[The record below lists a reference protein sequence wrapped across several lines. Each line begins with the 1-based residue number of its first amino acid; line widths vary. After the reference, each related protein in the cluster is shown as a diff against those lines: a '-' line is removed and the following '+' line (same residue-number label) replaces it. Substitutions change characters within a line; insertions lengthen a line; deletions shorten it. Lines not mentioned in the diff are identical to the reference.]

1 MRKLLLY
8 SSLLALS
15 AGPVKAQTENAAP
28 ARPVQAVAATPAAK
42 VAVGSALRSP
52 RQLFPGLFEAVQ
64 LGRVFPDNK
73 TFVDAAPKQAPA
85 VILAAW
91 RREKAKPGFRL
102 KAFVESY
109 FDLPASTATAFQTNQ
124 AMGLRHHL
132 DTLWTVLARP
142 AAPATD
148 SADVLAPFRSLVP
161 LPHPY
166 LVPGGRFRE
175 VYYWDSYFTMLGLA
189 EANKTQLLRD
199 ITDNFAYLIGRF
211 GFVPNGNRTY
221 YLTRSQP
228 PFFASMVQL
237 LARDR
242 GNAEL
247 LRYRPALEAEYRYWM
262 LGSATLKP
270 GTAAH
275 RAVRLPNGALLN
287 RYWDESA
294 EPREESFAEDVAAA
308 KKSKQP
314 AAQFYRNVR
323 AAAASGWDFSSR
335 WFGAGGGLG
344 SIQTTDLVPV
354 DLNCL
359 LYQLEITL
367 AEAAVIAG
375 KTGLGRSY
383 EAKARQRKAAL
394 LALSWD
400 TKAGWFQDYNWRK
413 RQRSQVRSLAGVF
426 PLAFGLATPAQAQ
439 RVGAGLKANFLKP
452 GGLVTTLSRTGQQWD
467 APNGWAPLQYL
478 AVEGLARYQ
487 QKPLAD
493 TVAHRWTRLN
503 RRVFAQTGKL
513 LEKYDVLDV
522 NRPAGGG
529 EYPLQDG
536 FGWTNGVLL
545 RLLNREDVK

>member
-1 MRKLLLY
+1 MLKLLFC
-8 SSLLALS
+8 SSVLLLS
-15 AGPVKAQTENAAP
+15 AASGQAQTETAVPASAANASPAP
-28 ARPVQAVAATPAAK
+28 PAAK
-42 VAVGSALRSP
+42 APAAPRPRSP

-64 LGRVFPDNK
+64 LGRIFPDNK
-73 TFVDAAPKQAPA
+73 TFVDAAPRQAPA
-85 VILAAW
+85 AILAAW
-91 RREKAKPGFRL
+91 RRERARPGFRL
-102 KAFVESY
+102 KAFVETH
-109 FDLPASTATAFQTNQ
+109 FDVPAGTATAFQTNQ
-124 AMGLRHHL
+124 AAGLRHHL

-142 AAPATD
+142 VAPASD
-148 SADVLAPFRSLVP
+148 SADVLAQYRSLVP

-189 EANKTQLLRD
+189 EAHKTQLLRD

-211 GFVPNGNRTY
+211 GFVPNGNRSY

-228 PFFASMVQL
+228 PFFAGMVQL

-262 LGSATLKP
+262 RGSTALKP
-270 GTAAH
+270 GTAAQ
-275 RAVRLPNGALLN
+275 RTVRLPNGALLN
-287 RYWDESA
+287 RYWDDSTL
-294 EPREESFAEDVAAA
+294 PREESFVEDVAAA

-314 AAQFYRNVR
+314 PAQFYRHVR

-335 WFGAGGGLG
+335 WFGAAGGLG

-359 LYQLEITL
+359 LYQLEMTL
-367 AEAAVIAG
+367 AEAAGVAG
-375 KTGLGRSY
+375 QATP
-383 EAKARQRKAAL
+383 ARDYAARAAHRKAAL

-400 TKAGWFQDYNWRK
+400 TKTGWFQDYNWRT
-413 RQRSQVRSLAGVF
+413 RRRSAVRSLAGVF
-426 PLAFGLATPAQAQ
+426 PLAYGLASPAQAA
-439 RVGAGLKANFLKP
+439 RVGAGLQANFLKP
-452 GGLVTTLSRTGQQWD
+452 GGLVTTLSQTGQQWD

-478 AVEGLARYQ
+478 AIEGLTRYQ

-493 TVAHRWTRLN
+493 TIARRWTRLN
-503 RRVFAQTGKL
+503 SRVFAQTGKL
-513 LEKYDVLDV
+513 LEKYDVL
-522 NRPAGGG
+522 NLTRPAGGG

-545 RLLNREDVK
+545 RLLNREQE